1 MFRASNCEVR
11 KSVCVPAPGCKP
23 PKGLAR
29 ETGLVIGDGGACTS
43 RDCTENARFGMEI
56 LLQAWGHNEALGDK
70 GCESRKE
77 AGLNPRAK
85 RESLFFILRLGSS
98 KGPAGTVKPE
108 KPILKLNRQLD

>member
-1 MFRASNCEVR
+1 MRFGNLSVSPLLGASRRRAWQE
-11 KSVCVPAPGCKP
+11 K
-23 PKGLAR
+23 
-29 ETGLVIGDGGACTS
+29 TGLVIGDGGACTS

-85 RESLFFILRLGSS
+85 RESLFFHSATW
-98 KGPAGTVKPE
+98 KFEGPRR
-108 KPILKLNRQLD
+108 NREA